1 MTPLDTD
8 PEDRRL
14 ELDLT
19 ARERRWYDRLRARV
33 VPHEPGEGSGLRDLL
48 LLLPDVAILLGRLA
62 RDPRVSPLDKAIA
75 LAALAYLVSP
85 LDLLPEFLLGPIGLV
100 DDLIVVGAALSRLM
114 NRLHPDLLRY
124 HWSGR
129 GDALDA
135 IRRITRW
142 AGGRIGD
149 LLFGSVR
156 RLLRR
161 GRA

>member
-62 RDPRVSPLDKAIA
+62 P
-75 LAALAYLVSP
+75 AAA
-85 LDLLPEFLLGPIGLV
+85 
-100 DDLIVVGAALSRLM
+100 
-114 NRLHPDLLRY
+114 
-124 HWSGR
+124 SG
-129 GDALDA
+129 GE
-135 IRRITRW
+135 TRW
-142 AGGRIGD
+142 AVRELP
-149 LLFGSVR
+149 LLVDPRAEAEIRRQAAQARQSAKKGSRPEMAALHIFSLLSVSLSLRSRLRPAVR
-156 RLLRR
+156 RWT
-161 GRA
+161 A

>member
-1 MTPLDTD
+1 MLNAA
-8 PEDRRL
+8 RR
-14 ELDLT
+14 EWSH
-19 ARERRWYDRLRARV
+19 A
-33 VPHEPGEGSGLRDLL
+33 
-48 LLLPDVAILLGRLA
+48 RLA
-62 RDPRVSPLDKAIA
+62 RFINWVPLALVTSVTCSPPF
-75 LAALAYLVSP
+75 AYLVSP